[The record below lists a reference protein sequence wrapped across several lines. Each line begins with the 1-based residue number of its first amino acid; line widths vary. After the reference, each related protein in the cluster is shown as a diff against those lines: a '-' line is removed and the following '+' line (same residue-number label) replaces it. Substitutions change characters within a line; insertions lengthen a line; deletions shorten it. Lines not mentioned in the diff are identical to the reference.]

1 MPWKL
6 ITRKSNE
13 TISNHSYFSSRINL
27 SFTFYVFFLVL
38 IFHFYI
44 IVFFPYKEF
53 YFVLNFFE
61 NNFYSYIVLVHI

>member
-1 MPWKL
+1 MKQSVITAILVLEL
-6 ITRKSNE
+6 ISVLL
-13 TISNHSYFSSRINL
+13 FM
-27 SFTFYVFFLVL
+27 FFFLVL

-53 YFVLNFFE
+53 YFVLNFLE